1 MVKPINNST
10 MYFTNINSFSDLKSQ
25 YRSLAMANHPDRGG
39 SEAAMKAINAEFD
52 RLYLIWMNRE
62 PEATRPT
69 ASAEQSRREF
79 YTAWGWEGSR
89 YDRALSTKDIAA
101 LVREYCK
108 THWNQWRFS
117 VRCHF
122 ASMCSEIRIELKGGP
137 IPCGTRSNDDFD
149 RRWGVQTC
157 YRYHDHD
164 DRVDPMAEVVM
175 KDVVEYCQSFNY
187 DDSDSQIDY
196 FDTNFYLFENV
207 AGQDGWKQVTD
218 RKARISAPTDE
229 QHLESASIT
238 EGVHVTVYSDRAL
251 AVTGDT
257 KPLRARLKELGGR
270 FCAGLTVDGV
280 RRAGWVFSR
289 GRYTVE
295 SLKSALGI

>member
-1 MVKPINNST
+1 

-39 SEAAMKAINAEFD
+39 SEEAMKAINAEYD
-52 RLYLIWMNRE
+52 RLYVVWVNRE
-62 PEATRPT
+62 PEQVRPSAT
-69 ASAEQSRREF
+69 AEQSRREF
-79 YTAWGWEGSR
+79 YTAWGWAGSR
-89 YDRALSTKDIAA
+89 YDRSLGTKDIAA

-137 IPCGTRSNDDFD
+137 IQCGTRSDDNFD
-149 RRWGVQTC
+149 RKYGVQTS
-157 YRYHDHD
+157 YHYHDHD
-164 DRVDPMAEVVM
+164 DRIDPMAEVVM

-187 DDSDSQIDY
+187 DDSDAQIDY

-207 AGQDGWKQVTD
+207 AGQDEWKVTTK
-218 RKARISAPTDE
+218 KARISAPAGEVQPDVA
-229 QHLESASIT
+229 QVT
-238 EGVHVTVYSDRAL
+238 EGVQVVAYSDRAL
-251 AVTGDT
+251 AVVGDT
-257 KPLRARLKELGGR
+257 KPIRETLKGLGGK

-289 GRYTVE
+289 NRYTE
-295 SLKSALGI
+295 DTLKQALNIK